1 MGQQQ
6 SHTPTITQHISTSNS
21 TNASTDTKH
30 VPANNQHIYTKMTKK
45 QYQDYQQF
53 LQQQSGKPST
63 QPAPGHVTNVPR
75 PSSNPR
81 VSSTPIS
88 KLPIVN
94 TSRVNTNVSNNSG
107 KSYTKSSPSTSP
119 AQNTTVTSQFSKLQQ
134 ERIYSQPNSTYH
146 PQPRMDVVLQQKGQ
160 LSNVKDQYQNVYQ
173 QRQFDANSQ
182 YYNTLEYHGQVNRQR
197 DIFETSQND
206 MVTRRK
212 DETIRIKTDT
222 SDSVHNKSPIQPKQ
236 IPNNNTSAKS
246 KYRKE
251 LDSFSD
257 KYDAHALLGIVKGAP
272 PKEVERAYRRQAMK
286 VHPDRGGSQEAFT
299 LLTKAYLS
307 ILEDL
312 KAERSSRM
320 NYGEMKQ
327 ESQDYIDDQGRSGPA
342 PLGSGQG
349 FDRQKFNQ
357 LFDETRLDEVV
368 DEGYSEWIK
377 QTPTEGRSSN
387 VNSGHFSDKFS
398 LKVFN
403 STFENQRNIDDEIP
417 EETGIVNYSEP
428 IAAPIT
434 KINFTELGQNNISD
448 FGKVSS
454 IDSSKSLG
462 YTDYKQAMTNTH
474 LLNQRDR
481 NTTIRQYQDVDELE
495 KDRESISYEM
505 DSTQQSHYNQWKD
518 HETKLE
524 NMRQERLR
532 QRDSLVTDRFQEVQ
546 RTLLGSEYKCLTGN
560 THN

>member
-182 YYNTLEYHGQVNRQR
+182 YYNT
-197 DIFETSQND
+197 
-206 MVTRRK
+206 
-212 DETIRIKTDT
+212 
-222 SDSVHNKSPIQPKQ
+222 
-236 IPNNNTSAKS
+236 
-246 KYRKE
+246 
-251 LDSFSD
+251 
-257 KYDAHALLGIVKGAP
+257 
-272 PKEVERAYRRQAMK
+272 
-286 VHPDRGGSQEAFT
+286 
-299 LLTKAYLS
+299 
-307 ILEDL
+307 
-312 KAERSSRM
+312 
-320 NYGEMKQ
+320 
-327 ESQDYIDDQGRSGPA
+327 
-342 PLGSGQG
+342 
-349 FDRQKFNQ
+349 
-357 LFDETRLDEVV
+357 
-368 DEGYSEWIK
+368 
-377 QTPTEGRSSN
+377 
-387 VNSGHFSDKFS
+387 
-398 LKVFN
+398 
-403 STFENQRNIDDEIP
+403 
-417 EETGIVNYSEP
+417 
-428 IAAPIT
+428 
-434 KINFTELGQNNISD
+434 
-448 FGKVSS
+448 
-454 IDSSKSLG
+454 
-462 YTDYKQAMTNTH
+462 
-474 LLNQRDR
+474 
-481 NTTIRQYQDVDELE
+481 
-495 KDRESISYEM
+495 
-505 DSTQQSHYNQWKD
+505 
-518 HETKLE
+518 
-524 NMRQERLR
+524 
-532 QRDSLVTDRFQEVQ
+532 
-546 RTLLGSEYKCLTGN
+546 
-560 THN
+560 